1 MKQLKTTFAILGFAS
16 MILFSS
22 CSTENN
28 ENEGSEGSG
37 SRTEATPNDSSG
49 AESTKAMGVGE
60 DNQNDSLGYPS
71 NQANLNP
78 DSTRSKHDD
87 SASTGNV
94 KRLGDKK

>member
-1 MKQLKTTFAILGFAS
+1 MKNLKISFAILSLTS
-16 MILFSS
+16 MMMLAA

-28 ENEGSEGSG
+28 ENTGSEGSG
-37 SRTEATPNDSSG
+37 SRTQTTPNDSSG

-71 NQANLNP
+71 NQSNLNP

-87 SASTGNV
+87 TATTGSV